1 MAHGAA
7 HLWPNRVPSV
17 SVSVSVAVAVAAP
30 AGPSAMVRPC
40 VRLRSVRGAPILRP
54 RPWLR
59 PGPVRAAVAPAVAPW
74 RKAMRLRPAVALAR
88 NAAKKKAGPVREP
101 AFDGGQLLSAAAFFV
116 LSVYFM
122 RETLVSVP
130 IR

>member
-1 MAHGAA
+1 MG
-7 HLWPNRVPSV
+7 WPICGPSV
-17 SVSVSVAVAVAAP
+17 SVSVSV
-30 AGPSAMVRPC
+30 R
-40 VRLRSVRGAPILRP
+40 VRGAPILRP

-59 PGPVRAAVAPAVAPW
+59 PGLVPW

-88 NAAKKKAGPVREP
+88 SVAKKKAGPVREP
-101 AFDGGQLLSAAAFFV
+101 AFDGGQLLSATAFFV

>member
-1 MAHGAA
+1 
-7 HLWPNRVPSV
+7 
-17 SVSVSVAVAVAAP
+17 
-30 AGPSAMVRPC
+30 
-40 VRLRSVRGAPILRP
+40 
-54 RPWLR
+54 
-59 PGPVRAAVAPAVAPW
+59 VAPAVAPW

-88 NAAKKKAGPVREP
+88 SVAKKKAGSAREP
-101 AFDGGQLLSAAAFFV
+101 AFDGGRFLNAAAFFV